1 MRRINWVGAV
11 RLIAAPFVGLAVF
24 LGGWEGLVRGF
35 GIDSFKLPRPSTII
49 RYIAGHLS
57 SYWFDAWPTIKVSF
71 IGFLVAFAVAF
82 AVASMCAQSA
92 FLERAVSAV
101 AVLVLV
107 TPLFAYGA
115 AIVLWMGFGNRPI
128 IVMVAVVCFPP
139 LLFNAIGGLRDVDP
153 LALELLRSV
162 HASRWEI
169 YRRLRVPSSVP
180 SLISGA
186 KVSAGLAIVGA
197 VIGEPWAF
205 VDRGL
210 GVLIRK
216 LAAAG
221 IVEGATPLW
230 GSIFVLGLIGS
241 FAYLAISGIERAALH
256 WHGTTPR
263 SSGR

>member
-1 MRRINWVGAV
+1 VKRSIALS
-11 RLIAAPFVGLAVF
+11 RLIAAPIVGLAAF
-24 LGGWEGLVRGF
+24 LGGWELLVRLF
-35 GIDSFKLPRPSTII
+35 NVASFKLPRPSTIV
-49 RYIAGHLS
+49 RYIAGHWS
-57 SYWFDAWPTIKVSF
+57 PYWYDAWPTIKVSF
-71 IGFLVAFAVAF
+71 LGFLVALALAF
-82 AVASMCAQSA
+82 VVASVCAQSL
-92 FLERAVSAV
+92 FVERAVSTV

-115 AIVLWMGFGNRPI
+115 AIVLWMGFGTRPI
-128 IVMVAVVCFPP
+128 IVMVAIVCFPP

-153 LALELLRSV
+153 EALELLRSV

-180 SLISGA
+180 ALISGA

-210 GVLIRK
+210 GVLIKK
-216 LAAAG
+216 LYGAG

-256 WHGTTPR
+256 WHGAAPR

>member
-1 MRRINWVGAV
+1 MNRGGTS
-11 RLIAAPFVGLAVF
+11 RLIAAPLVGLAVF
-24 LGGWEGLVRGF
+24 LGGWELLVRAF
-35 GIDSFKLPRPSTII
+35 DVDSFKLPRPSVIV
-49 RYIAGHLS
+49 RYIAGHWS
-57 SYWFDAWPTIKVSF
+57 PYWYDAWPTIKVSF
-71 IGFLVAFAVAF
+71 IGFLVAVAVAF
-82 AVASMCAQSA
+82 LVASICAQSL
-92 FLERAVSAV
+92 FVERAVSAV

-107 TPLFAYGA
+107 TPLFAYGS
-115 AIVLWMGFGNRPI
+115 AIVLWMGIGNTRPI
-128 IVMVAVVCFPP
+128 VVMVAIVCFPP
-139 LLFNAIGGLRDVDP
+139 LLFNAIGGMRAVDP

-169 YRRLRVPSSVP
+169 YRRLQVPSAVP
-180 SLISGA
+180 ALLSGA

-210 GVLIRK
+210 GVLIKK

-256 WHGTTPR
+256 WHGTAPG
-263 SSGR
+263 SPGR

>member
-1 MRRINWVGAV
+1 MKRY
-11 RLIAAPFVGLAVF
+11 LSLAPFVGIAVF
-24 LGGWEGLVRGF
+24 LGVWELFVRIF
-35 GIDSFKLPRPSTII
+35 DIESYKLPRPSDVVRDIVTN
-49 RYIAGHLS
+49 RSA
-57 SYWFDAWPTIKVSF
+57 YWYDAWPTIAVSVA
-71 IGFLVAFAVAF
+71 GFTLALVVAF
-82 AVASMCAQSA
+82 AVASICAHSA
-92 FLERAVSAV
+92 FVERAISAV
-101 AVLVLV
+101 AIVVLV

-115 AIVLWMGFGNRPI
+115 AIVLWVGFGYRPI
-128 IVMVAVVCFPP
+128 VLMVAIVCFPP
-139 LLFNAIGGLRDVDP
+139 MLFNAVSGLRDIDP
-153 LALELLRSV
+153 LAHELLRSV

-180 SLISGA
+180 ALISGA

-256 WHGTTPR
+256 WHGTTSR